1 MSHVLEKN
9 LKIEKDLWLDRIRQG
24 DETAFAELCRE
35 YDPLIRSMAS
45 KFAHMT
51 DTADEDQ
58 AIQDFSQDATLAL
71 YRAAKSYEPDSG
83 NGKVT
88 FGLYAKVCIRNALI
102 SEIRRL
108 NKKKKADAVEKRGHQ
123 GVSSVSYNGIS
134 PSDIDLDSIVSR
146 GILSPFERKVFAL
159 YAGGMKIRD
168 IAAEVGRTPKS
179 VSNAVFR
186 IKSKLRISLGENED
200 V

>member
-1 MSHVLEKN
+1 MR
-9 LKIEKDLWLDRIRQG
+9 IEKDPRLERIRDG
-24 DETAFAELCRE
+24 DEAAFAELCRE

-45 KFAHMT
+45 KYAHMT
-51 DTADEDQ
+51 DAVDEAQ

-71 YRAAKSYEPDSG
+71 YRAACSYDRQNG

-108 NKKKKADAVEKRGHQ
+108 GKKKKADVIREVSESGSHVGSDVEL
-123 GVSSVSYNGIS
+123 
-134 PSDIDLDSIVSR
+134 DLDSIVA
-146 GILSPFERKVFAL
+146 GDILSPFEKRVFLL
-159 YAGGMKIRD
+159 YVRGMKIRD
-168 IAAEVGRTPKS
+168 IAAEVGRTSKS

-186 IKSKLRISLGENED
+186 IKSKLRISLGEPED
-200 V
+200 L

>member
-1 MSHVLEKN
+1 M
-9 LKIEKDLWLDRIRQG
+9 KIENDPRLERVRNG
-24 DETAFAELCRE
+24 DEAAFAELCRE

-45 KFAHMT
+45 KYAHMT
-51 DTADEDQ
+51 DAADEEQ

-71 YRAAKSYEPDSG
+71 YRAVCSYDRQNG

-108 NKKKKADAVEKRGHQ
+108 NRKKKADVIRERVQ
-123 GVSSVSYNGIS
+123 ESRPSSETVGVTAL
-134 PSDIDLDSIVSR
+134 DLDLDSIVA
-146 GILSPFERKVFAL
+146 GDILSPFEKRVFLL

-168 IAAEVGRTPKS
+168 IAAEVGRTSKS

-186 IKSKLRISLGENED
+186 IKSKLRISLGETED
-200 V
+200 I